1 MDITSQF
8 IIGRLYMDAFGVNC
22 AIGSSSNK
30 HKILGIYISFFS
42 DLRMASKRNTVQCVA
57 LIFPLDIEK
66 FGLHKCLKKVISD
79 LKLLVN
85 EGLKDMRSNKTYQFR
100 VVANLGDN
108 LEQNELAGL
117 LKNFSTM
124 KHACRHCLCSR
135 DDLESAN
142 YYEDISA
149 RYYNSGII
157 TNHLICIPLYLAL
170 LKTEQV
176 DHFFYIA
183 ETNKKS

>member
-1 MDITSQF
+1 MDITGQY

-30 HKILGIYISFFS
+30 HKILGIYLSPFA
-42 DLRMASKRNTVQCVA
+42 DLRMASKRNTVQCIA
-57 LIFPLDIEK
+57 LIFPSDIEK
-66 FGLHKCLKKVISD
+66 FGLHKCLEKVISD

-85 EGLKDMRSNKTYQFR
+85 EGIKDVRSNKTYQFR

-142 YYEDISA
+142 HYEDISA
-149 RYYNSGII
+149 RYYNGGII
-157 TNHLICIPLYLAL
+157 RNHLITIPILCTL
-170 LKTEQV
+170 
-176 DHFFYIA
+176 HC
-183 ETNKKS
+183 